1 MSLHLLLSALGAGSP
16 SFSMHVAVC
25 IPLRY
30 PLSPPVLALLVDSNG
45 QKVPVDIHL
54 KQLEQEL
61 NLGTKGL
68 SLDDPNYERL
78 LVRLLLKA
86 QVSRAVQVARV
97 GGSMGWQDMHECH
110 AVETNF
116 SAANVLCKD
125 Q

>member
-1 MSLHLLLSALGAGSP
+1 MIDVMSQRLLLCLYSRVGSP
-16 SFSMHVAVC
+16 SYSMHVAVC

-45 QKVPVDIHL
+45 QKIPVDIHL

-78 LVRLLLKA
+78 LVRLLLKT
-86 QVSRAVQVARV
+86 QVSQGGDYGKIPRV
-97 GGSMGWQDMHECH
+97 GKTISPGNK
-110 AVETNF
+110 TT
-116 SAANVLCKD
+116 
-125 Q
+125 

>member
-1 MSLHLLLSALGAGSP
+1 MSQRLLLCLHSRVGSP
-16 SFSMHVAVC
+16 SYSMHVAVC

-78 LVRLLLKA
+78 LVRLLLKT
-86 QVSRAVQVARV
+86 QVSQ
-97 GGSMGWQDMHECH
+97 GGEWG
-110 AVETNF
+110 
-116 SAANVLCKD
+116 
-125 Q
+125 